1 MTFQLTCNKCI
12 LQIVLIDTKIE
23 KKVTRMQN
31 VTAEL
36 AENLKSLKKLLQ
48 VEQRIP
54 AILAKK
60 SEPVSAE
67 NEDFKVKVKNL
78 QAEKLNLNAQ
88 IKVLESQKILMNNA
102 IEGLRQE
109 IDWLRSEY
117 ERYKAMNREL
127 FVENNLLKAREN
139 ETSGAA
145 KVDKSIAEEEVENE

>member
-48 VEQRIP
+48 VEQRSL

-60 SEPVSAE
+60 SEPVPSE
-67 NEDFKVKVKNL
+67 NDDFKVKVKDL

-102 IEGLRQE
+102 MEGLRQE